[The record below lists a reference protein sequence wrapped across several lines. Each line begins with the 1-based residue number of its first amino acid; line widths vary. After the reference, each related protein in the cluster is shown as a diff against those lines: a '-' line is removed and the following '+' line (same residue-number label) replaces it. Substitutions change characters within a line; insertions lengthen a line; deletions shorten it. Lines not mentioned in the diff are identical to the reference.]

1 MSDGEDVEVQDQPLD
16 TAAKNRELDNMAFNR
31 EEYEMIQRE
40 FHKFLSEI
48 QQNKQLD
55 KFKEQYENIYGLLNL
70 SYNSEK
76 ELIKKC
82 KDLNKKIS
90 SKAQEVKHSL
100 KISNDDMEKI
110 EQLKEKVNKTYSEIE
125 KMKVEEGRQQN

>member
-125 KMKVEEGRQQN
+125 KMKVEEGRQ